1 MDPRIAVIITRIE
14 TSLDTAPNIPALAA
28 EAGLSTSRFA
38 HLFRQETGVAPGRYL
53 HRLRMERARVL
64 LERTFLSV
72 REVMARVGFRD
83 PSHFS
88 RDFRRFHGLAPSA
101 VRGVVHPGPAPDG
114 LLDHLLAADRPLRN
128 KVK

>member
-1 MDPRIAVIITRIE
+1 MDPRIAVITARIE
-14 TSLDTAPNIPALAA
+14 QSLDTVPSIPALAA

-53 HRLRMERARVL
+53 HRVRMERARVL

-72 REVMARVGFRD
+72 REVMAQVGFRD

-88 RDFRRFHGLAPSA
+88 RDFRRFHGIAPSA
-101 VRGVVHPGPAPDG
+101 VRGVARPATASER
-114 LLDHLLAADRPLRN
+114 LDQLVAAYRPPRN